1 MEYVIE
7 TTNLTKKFSNNSVVN
22 KVNMNVHRGDIYGF
36 IGENGAGKTTLM
48 RMICGL
54 ATPTEGS
61 ISLFGSND
69 LETQRKR
76 IGCTIENPALYP
88 HMTAIENL
96 ETYRLLMGIPDKS
109 IIPNLIKLVG
119 LHDLGNKKTKN
130 FSLGMK
136 QRLMIALAMMGD
148 PELLILDEPMNGL
161 DPMGIKE
168 IRDLILK
175 LNKERNLTILISS
188 HILDE
193 LTKITTC
200 YGIINK
206 GVLIQE
212 LSAKDLNANRRQHLK
227 IVVDHAQKAESILKK
242 KLNANVK
249 IESSNSI
256 LLYDHLESSADVNR
270 LLIENGIVVEL
281 ISPQNQNLEG
291 YFMDLIN
298 GKKYA

>member
-7 TTNLTKKFSNNSVVN
+7 TKSLTKKFSEKSVVN
-22 KVNMNVHRGDIYGF
+22 KVNMNVRRGDIYGF

-61 ISLFGSND
+61 ISLFGSKD
-69 LETQRKR
+69 LDTQRKR

-206 GVLIQE
+206 GVLIKE
-212 LSAKDLNANRRQHLK
+212 LSAKELDNNRRHHLK
-227 IVVDHAQKAESILKK
+227 IVVDHAQKAASILKE

-249 IESSNSI
+249 IESTNSI
-256 LLYDHLESSADVNR
+256 LLFNHLEASADVNR